1 MSLIAVALQ
10 VLLAVLL
17 MVALVF
23 GWRLERKL
31 KALRDAQAGFG
42 KAVADLDNAA
52 QRAEQGLADLR
63 AATDEA
69 SEYLADRI
77 EKAKQLAAQL
87 DDRMTRAAS
96 APRLEARAEPRLDQR
111 QEPGQRPAR
120 DPRDFV
126 ASQAP
131 EPTPVDAP
139 AGGRRLNAQDFEAML
154 EREARARGAGPA
166 TSRPATPGQSSH
178 NPSPIPPRETARSRA
193 RVDDDLF
200 DGPDPSSRPGSP
212 FRDRR

>member
-17 MVALVF
+17 VVALVF

-31 KALRDAQAGFG
+31 KALRDAQEGFA
-42 KAVADLDNAA
+42 KAVADLDSAA

-69 SEYLADRI
+69 SEHLADRI
-77 EKAKQLAAQL
+77 EKAKALAAQL
-87 DDRMTRAAS
+87 DQGMTRAAS
-96 APRLEARAEPRLDQR
+96 APR
-111 QEPGQRPAR
+111 QEPAPRAQPFAAR
-120 DPRDFV
+120 DPRDF
-126 ASQAP
+126 AAP
-131 EPTPVDAP
+131 EAP
-139 AGGRRLNAQDFEAML
+139 PAAPEAGRRLNAQDFEAML

-166 TSRPATPGQSSH
+166 TSRPATPRISSP
-178 NPSPIPPRETARSRA
+178 NPSPASARETPRSRA

-200 DGPDPSSRPGSP
+200 DGPDPASRPGSPSP